1 MALESR
7 NTLEDYV
14 VPPKDSSQ
22 APAPP
27 FKFTV
32 VKAYDPKGEL
42 TLHRLSS
49 STPFTCGRCNKEK
62 TAKLVATYR
71 NQWND
76 LRCNACYGKLL
87 SEH

>member
-1 MALESR
+1 MASESR
-7 NTLEDYV
+7 NSYEDSA
-14 VPPKDSSQ
+14 VPQKDSDQTQ
-22 APAPP
+22 APPS
-27 FKFTV
+27 KFV
-32 VKAYDPKGEL
+32 VAKVYDPKGEL
-42 TLHRLSS
+42 T

-87 SEH
+87 SED